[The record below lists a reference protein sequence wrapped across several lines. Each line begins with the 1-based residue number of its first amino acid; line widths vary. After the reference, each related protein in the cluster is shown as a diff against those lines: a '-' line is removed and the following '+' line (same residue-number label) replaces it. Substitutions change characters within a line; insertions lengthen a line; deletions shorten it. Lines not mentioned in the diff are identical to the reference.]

1 MKIKQGIFFLLAL
14 FTTFF
19 LDEQLTFF
27 FSGFT
32 GFRVTLASHLLL
44 LVIFYGSFEFGSVL
58 TYALLFLTGLFY
70 DSHYVLTLGLVSLLL
85 PLFFFLLRLSGNVLT
100 KGWWQRL
107 FAFLCLLICFE
118 VLLYGLARLVGLT
131 SYPFRN
137 FLTAQLLP
145 TILINLAY
153 MLGFSRAVER
163 VLGLRQIT
171 NEL

>member
-1 MKIKQGIFFLLAL
+1 MRIKECLFLLIA
-14 FTTFF
+14 FFVTFF
-19 LDEQLTFF
+19 LDGQLTFF
-27 FSGFT
+27 LSGLG
-32 GFRVTLASHLLL
+32 GFRLTFSSHLFLLMVFYGSLELGTVLIYTLLL
-44 LVIFYGSFEFGSVL
+44 LF
-58 TYALLFLTGLFY
+58 GLFY
-70 DSHYVLTLGLVSLLL
+70 DSHYLLILGPATIIL
-85 PLFFFLLRLSGNVLT
+85 PLLVCFLRFFTGFLNRDWG
-100 KGWWQRL
+100 QRL
-107 FAFLCLLICFE
+107 LGFLFLVISFE

-131 SYPFRN
+131 SYPVRS

>member
-27 FSGFT
+27 LSGFT

-44 LVIFYGSFEFGSVL
+44 LVIFYGSFEVGSIL

-70 DSHYVLTLGLVSLLL
+70 DSHYVLTLGPVTILL
-85 PLFFFLLRLSGNVLT
+85 PLFFFLLRLSGNFLT

-107 FAFLCLLICFE
+107 LGFLFLVISFE

-131 SYPFRN
+131 SYPVKS

-145 TILINLAY
+145 TILVNLAY
-153 MLGFSRAVER
+153 MLGFSRGVER